1 MRMSVREHG
10 SPSGNATRQR
20 LDAPGLVP
28 SRREIAGKMP
38 LGARLTLAGAI
49 SLAAGLTVS
58 SLWLWAFFIV
68 DPGNVLLAVLA
79 AVLAALSVGAAI
91 HAARK
96 ARRWQAASERDKNV
110 QNELTSARE
119 RAEAAS
125 LAKSQFLATVS
136 HEIRTPLNGIT
147 GMARLLADT
156 PLTNEQRTYV
166 EAVISSS
173 NSLLGLIEDILD
185 FSKIEAG
192 KIDIEPEPLQLRE
205 FCEGIAELMSAR
217 AFAKNIGL
225 GLTIGA
231 SVPSMI
237 EVDALRLRQALLN
250 LLGNA
255 VKFTEAGG
263 VSLLVKHEEGRLIFT
278 VSDTGPGIAPE
289 EQERIFGEFEQ
300 TEAGATRRHGGAG
313 LGLAI
318 TKRIAEAMNGGVSV
332 ESRPGHGS
340 AFALWIPIVNDSPR
354 LMKPARLAGTDVQ
367 ILTSRSVESETLA
380 ANVLSEGGT
389 AHIAQSIT
397 DLDETAGSI
406 LVVDAVMAERL
417 VMEHAIL
424 AGAFAHKVILIE
436 PKDRGALAHWR
447 EQGFSAF
454 LARPVR
460 LESLVRVLTGNTS
473 LSRDIVVPPPRAVK
487 PELEGEPLRILLAED
502 NDINA
507 LLVRATLERAGHE
520 VVRVADGKSAV
531 AQATGGF
538 GRFDAILMDLHM
550 PEMDGIDAIA
560 AIRASEEQRSW
571 PAAPIFALTADG
583 QAEAEASVR
592 AVGGTGFITKPVD
605 PFKLLAIVEEAASV

>member
-1 MRMSVREHG
+1 MRMSVRERETQ
-10 SPSGNATRQR
+10 SGKHLRQQ

-28 SRREIAGKMP
+28 SRREITGKMP
-38 LGARLTLAGAI
+38 LEARLTVATDI
-49 SLAAGLTVS
+49 SLAAGLTIM
-58 SLWLWAFFIV
+58 SLWVWALYLFNHNNIF
-68 DPGNVLLAVLA
+68 LAALA

-91 HAARK
+91 RAARK
-96 ARRWQAASERDKNV
+96 ARRWQASSLRDKQV
-110 QNELTSARE
+110 QDELMIARE

-166 EAVISSS
+166 EAVISSG
-173 NSLLGLIEDILD
+173 NSLLGLVEDILD

-192 KIDIEPEPLQLRE
+192 KIDIELEPVQLRE
-205 FCEGIAELMSAR
+205 FCEGIVELMSAR

-225 GLTIGA
+225 GLHIEA
-231 SVPSMI
+231 QAPAMI
-237 EVDALRLRQALLN
+237 EADSLRLRQALLN

-255 VKFTEAGG
+255 VKFTDAGG
-263 VSLLVKHEEGRLIFT
+263 VSLRVTHEEGFLCFT

-318 TKRIAEAMNGGVSV
+318 TKRIADAMGGDVAV
-332 ESRPGHGS
+332 ESRLGHGS
-340 AFALWIPIVNDSPR
+340 AFVLRAPVVNAAPSLTAR
-354 LMKPARLAGTDVQ
+354 GRLAGTNVQ
-367 ILTSRSVESETLA
+367 ILTSRNVESESLA
-380 ANVLSEGGT
+380 ANILSEGGA
-389 AHIAQSIT
+389 AHIARSVT
-397 DLDETAGSI
+397 DLDSTTDAV
-406 LVVDAVMAERL
+406 LVVDAIMAEML
-417 VMEHAIL
+417 VMEHASL
-424 AGAFAHKVILIE
+424 AGAFSRKVILIE

-447 EQGFSAF
+447 EQGFAAF

-460 LESLVRVLTGNTS
+460 LESLVRVLTGNAS
-473 LSRDIVVPPPRAVK
+473 LSKDIVVPPVRAEK
-487 PELEGEPLRILLAED
+487 LELEGEPLRILLAED

-507 LLVRATLERAGHE
+507 LLVCATLERAGHQ

-531 AQATGGF
+531 AQATGGY

-560 AIRASEEQRSW
+560 AIRASEEQHSW

-583 QAEAEASVR
+583 QAQAEASVR

-605 PFKLLAIVEEAASV
+605 PFKLLAIVEEAAST

>member
-1 MRMSVREHG
+1 MRMSVRERETQTG
-10 SPSGNATRQR
+10 KPLRRQ
-20 LDAPGLVP
+20 LAAPGLVP
-28 SRREIAGKMP
+28 SRRDITGKMP
-38 LGARLTLAGAI
+38 LDARATLATGI
-49 SLAAGLTVS
+49 SLAAGLTIL
-58 SLWLWAFFIV
+58 SLWVWALYLFNHNNIF
-68 DPGNVLLAVLA
+68 LA
-79 AVLAALSVGAAI
+79 ALAALLAALSVGTAI

-96 ARRWQAASERDKNV
+96 ARRWQASAQQDKQV
-110 QNELTSARE
+110 QDELNIARE

-166 EAVISSS
+166 EAVISSG

-192 KIDIEPEPLQLRE
+192 KIDIEAEQIQLRE
-205 FCEGIAELMSAR
+205 FCEGIVELMSAR
-217 AFAKNIGL
+217 AFAKNIGI
-225 GLTIGA
+225 GLHIEA
-231 SVPSMI
+231 QVPAMI
-237 EVDALRLRQALLN
+237 EADPMRLRQALLN

-255 VKFTEAGG
+255 VKFTDAGG
-263 VSLLVKHEEGRLIFT
+263 VSLCVTHQEGFLAFT

-289 EQERIFGEFEQ
+289 EQERIFGEFVQ

-318 TKRIAEAMNGGVSV
+318 TKRIADAMGGEVAV
-332 ESRPGHGS
+332 ESRLGHGS
-340 AFALWIPIVNDSPR
+340 AFVLRVPCGNAAPSVIAPG
-354 LMKPARLAGTDVQ
+354 RLAGTHVQ
-367 ILTSRSVESETLA
+367 VLTSRTVESESLA
-380 ANVLSEGGT
+380 ANILSEGGA
-389 AHIAQSIT
+389 AHIAQSVA
-397 DLDETAGSI
+397 DLDETIDSLLI
-406 LVVDAVMAERL
+406 VDAVMAERL
-417 VMEHAIL
+417 VMEHACL
-424 AGAFAHKVILIE
+424 AGAFSRKIILIE

-447 EQGFSAF
+447 EQGFAAF

-460 LESLVRVLTGNTS
+460 LDSLVRVLTGNAS
-473 LSRDIVVPPPRAVK
+473 LSRDIVVPPFRVQN
-487 PELEGEPLRILLAED
+487 LDVEGEPLRILLAED

-507 LLVRATLERAGHE
+507 LLVRATLERAGHQ

-531 AQATGGF
+531 AQATGGY

-560 AIRASEEQRSW
+560 AIRASEEQHSW

-583 QAEAEASVR
+583 QAQAEACVR

-605 PFKLLAIVEEAASV
+605 PFKLLAIVEEAAGS